1 MLIKAES
8 KFIRTSPRKIR
19 LVADHVRSLSP
30 DEAVI
35 TLSHLRKRAAT
46 PLLKTL
52 KQALANAVNNHNLPK
67 DSLLIQSIEVNEG
80 PTYKRWQPVSRG
92 RAHSIFKR
100 TSHIKIILKSPEPKK
115 SKKLT
120 KSKPASKQTKKGTKP
135 KPTTKK
141 AVKKKLK
148 KSKKL
153 KK

>member
-19 LVADHVRSLSP
+19 LVANYVRKLPP

-35 TLSHLRKRAAT
+35 ILSHLRKRAAT

-52 KQALANAVNNHNLPK
+52 KQALANAVNNHNLAK

-100 TSHIKIILKSPEPKK
+100 TSHIKIVLKTPEPKK
-115 SKKLT
+115 PKKLT
-120 KSKPASKQTKKGTKP
+120 KSKPVTKKV
-135 KPTTKK
+135 
-141 AVKKKLK
+141 VKK
-148 KSKKL
+148 KSKK
-153 KK
+153 